1 MYINIDPYLYT
12 KLQVTEIG
20 SCFVV
25 TVKGNKNS
33 KKRIMKAEDREFA
46 RQRAKKRCF
55 RLSFKVYKVEIKGS
69 LCSRAMPKQ
78 ADYQTLRTPK
88 KGAKD
93 EVTFAIKKKKKKYYI
108 SYPSRIFKAHKRTV
122 FLNKQVKK
130 CQKLKIDQYA
140 LVLKPSMFQ
149 EHRRDTS
156 SPS

>member
-88 KGAKD
+88 KGAKLR
-93 EVTFAIKKKKKKYYI
+93 
-108 SYPSRIFKAHKRTV
+108 S
-122 FLNKQVKK
+122 
-130 CQKLKIDQYA
+130 
-140 LVLKPSMFQ
+140 
-149 EHRRDTS
+149 
-156 SPS
+156 